1 MVESPTY
8 YHSLSPVLRSL
19 KEFDMENFP
28 LQEEVVY
35 AKPTELPDYLK
46 EATFQTAIVCSSKKK
61 TTAVQVK
68 EEKPEAP
75 EENYSSEPS
84 EASDEYSS
92 NTSEASEEED
102 LGMKN
107 LKPDEDWSDEDWS
120 DEESD
125 MPETNITLSRRRPN
139 SDSSS
144 EFMHSRTTTNSS
156 REGGYKECKS
166 IDQYLFL
173 DFQCEID
180 QSEIVG
186 VDLEEKEKRH
196 MDFTDLESKEM
207 KHSLDIKESRIN
219 ALSSNCSKAS
229 TLTEPQDIPSQG
241 KLGGRM
247 NVEHFLETFSSS
259 SESSLEASQCDAL
272 VHALKNKLAIVQG

>member
-75 EENYSSEPS
+75 EENYFSEPS

-107 LKPDEDWSDEDWS
+107 LKPDEDWSDE
-120 DEESD
+120 ESD
-125 MPETNITLSRRRPN
+125 MSETNITLSRRRPN

-156 REGGYKECKS
+156 REAGDKECKS
-166 IDQYLFL
+166 IDQRKKR
-173 DFQCEID
+173 
-180 QSEIVG
+180 
-186 VDLEEKEKRH
+186 EEKEKRH
-196 MDFTDLESKEM
+196 MDFTGMESKEM
-207 KHSLDIKESRIN
+207 KNSLDIKESRIY
-219 ALSSNCSKAS
+219 ALSSNCPKAS

>member
-61 TTAVQVK
+61 STAVQVK

-75 EENYSSEPS
+75 EEKYFSAPS

-107 LKPDEDWSDEDWS
+107 LKPDEDWSDE
-120 DEESD
+120 ESD
-125 MPETNITLSRRRPN
+125 MSETNITLSRRRHN

-144 EFMHSRTTTNSS
+144 EFGHSRPDFCLEEMMTTNSS
-156 REGGYKECKS
+156 REASDTECKS

-186 VDLEEKEKRH
+186 VDLEEK
-196 MDFTDLESKEM
+196 
-207 KHSLDIKESRIN
+207 
-219 ALSSNCSKAS
+219 
-229 TLTEPQDIPSQG
+229 QDIPSQA